1 MNTIAEDIQHE
12 AQRGLILK
20 ILVEWHLEWMP
31 FNELRVQMMRR
42 TGSQVDDGQMKF
54 HLTYLTENDY
64 AEMKHLRAG
73 RAEIELT
80 AVRATPKA
88 VDLLEGRL
96 APDAGIAL

>member
-1 MNTIAEDIQHE
+1 MNSLMNDVQHE
-12 AQRGLILK
+12 AQRGLMLR
-20 ILVEWHLEWMP
+20 ILVDWHLEWMP

-42 TGSQVDDGQMKF
+42 TGDTVTDERLKF
-54 HLTYLTENDY
+54 HLAYLTQNQY
-64 AEMKHLRAG
+64 AETKQLRAG

-80 AVRATPKA
+80 AVRGTPKA